1 MRVYHFLSAT
11 NALKDISKRRI
22 KIAQFQDLND
32 PFELLPPDLSDKSM
46 RKAFRAF
53 KKVMEQSNGILCS
66 VEQRGSPYS
75 GVTMPISTGACV
87 LGSMY

>member
-32 PFELLPPDLSDKSM
+32 PFELLAPIYPTSLCG
-46 RKAFRAF
+46 RRLEHL
-53 KKVMEQSNGILCS
+53 KK
-66 VEQRGSPYS
+66 
-75 GVTMPISTGACV
+75 
-87 LGSMY
+87 